1 MSTDQGTIYV
11 IAGVTAAGKT
21 ELALSW
27 AEKSGAEI
35 LACDSISIYKGLDIG
50 SAKPDQEQR
59 NRVPHHGIDLFDI
72 SHACDVGQFSS
83 HAFQTVDEINKRGH
97 PILVVGGS
105 GFYLQS
111 FFQPVVDDIEVTQE
125 VRDEVQSFYEKH
137 GLPPLVERLRELNS
151 GGLNGLDYL
160 NPRRVTR
167 ALERCLVSGKSLVTL
182 KAEFDAKPKPFS
194 GFSKKVIWLDRE
206 NSDLEER
213 IEQRTQKMLDDGLLE
228 ETARL
233 LDQGLLEN
241 GPASNSVGYRE
252 AVACLKGTLTHQ
264 DLKLQIMS
272 ATRKLVSKQRKWF
285 RKHLP
290 LGSRYILEKK
300 CAVQPDDL
308 IWHTG
313 S

>member
-1 MSTDQGTIYV
+1 MSSDQGALYV

-27 AEKSGAEI
+27 AEQYGAEI
-35 LACDSISIYKGLDIG
+35 LSCDSVSIYRGLDIG
-50 SAKPDQEQR
+50 SAKPDLEQR
-59 NRVPHHGIDLFDI
+59 NRVPHHGIDLFEL

-83 HAFQTVDEINKRGH
+83 HAFKVVDEIRKRGN
-97 PILVVGGS
+97 PVLVVGGS

-111 FFQPVVDDIEVTQE
+111 FFQPVVDDIVVSQE
-125 VRDEVQSFYEKH
+125 VRNEVQSFYEKR
-137 GLPPLVERLRELNS
+137 GLPALVERLRHLNP

-167 ALERCLVSGKSLVTL
+167 ALERCLVSGKSLEKL
-182 KAEFDAKPKPFS
+182 KVEFNAKPKPFP
-194 GFSKKVIWLDRE
+194 GFCKKVIWLDRE
-206 NSDLEER
+206 NSDLEKR
-213 IEQRTQKMLDDGLLE
+213 IEQRTQKMLDDGLVD

-233 LDQGLLEN
+233 LKKGLLDN

-252 AVACLKGTLTHQ
+252 AISCLQGILSPK
-264 DLKLQIMS
+264 DLKVEVMS

-290 LGSRYILEKK
+290 PGSRYMLEKK
-300 CAVQPDDL
+300 CAVQPDGI

-313 S
+313 T